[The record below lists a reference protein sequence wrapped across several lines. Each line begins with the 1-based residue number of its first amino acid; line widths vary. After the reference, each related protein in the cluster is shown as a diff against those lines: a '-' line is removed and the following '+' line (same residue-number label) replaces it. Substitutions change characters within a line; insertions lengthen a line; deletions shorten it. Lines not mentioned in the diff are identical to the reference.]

1 MLFCCDLSRI
11 VQVDIIASQ
20 GILELFILVAALRL
34 HRKGYQAVN
43 FELLWAE
50 YAKTRGMQHADIYS
64 KPAAARAFQRLLD
77 AALLAFA
84 GARWRR
90 HTARKSICMPP

>member
-1 MLFCCDLSRI
+1 MPLSAFWWQCRPKGPYTL
-11 VQVDIIASQ
+11 QVDIIASQ

-34 HRKGYQAVN
+34 HRRGYQAVN

-77 AALLAFA
+77 ASLLAFS
-84 GARWRR
+84 GPR
-90 HTARKSICMPP
+90 